1 MHKKNLVKVAGV
13 GLASA
18 ALATTLATSAQA
30 TTVTA
35 TVSVAGSTSGSAVAS
50 RATSIGSI
58 AFTASAAGGG
68 SAAMSCTSVVLPG
81 SVTPGATDNTT
92 TFATIDHTRGVWTG
106 CTGVGLHLAVAQ
118 NADWHIGITGANYVD
133 STSGHTMTPGIIPD
147 VDATVSDTDA
157 GGTLCQFRVHG
168 SVTGTFD
175 NNTQELDVTGSSLI
189 TNIDPNGTG
198 ADCLGALANPGT
210 ATFTGAF
217 DITNDPASGT
227 PTHLPVLVSNP

>member
-1 MHKKNLVKVAGV
+1 MSSRL
-13 GLASA
+13 LRRTIPT
-18 ALATTLATSAQA
+18 ALATLLAMLATPAA
-30 TTVTA
+30 HANPVTA
-35 TVSVAGSTSGSAVAS
+35 TVSVAGSTSGPAVAS
-50 RATSIGSI
+50 RATSIGGI
-58 AFTASAAGGG
+58 IFTASAAGGG
-68 SAAMSCTSVVLPG
+68 NASFSCTSVVLPG
-81 SVTPGATDNTT
+81 SVTPGATDNIT
-92 TFATIDHTRGVWTG
+92 TFATIDHTRGTWTG
-106 CTGVGLHLAVAQ
+106 CTMFGLHLAVAQ
-118 NADWHIGITGANYVD
+118 NADWHIGITGANYID
-133 STSGHTMTPGIIPD
+133 ATSGHTITPVITPD
-147 VDATVSDTDA
+147 IDATVSDTDA